1 MNLFSFLFTLLIF
14 NLPFPAELFM
24 TPDLTTIA
32 KTHNITVIGATPSLD
47 QEWNSSF
54 HISTNRKIA
63 WTAFTESEYYENLLH
78 EEQALGCYAISEC
91 MGGDYCK
98 DGYRLHR
105 TCRGDYIFVS
115 RFPNQPIILYT
126 QKEYVIAKPK
136 APRVMKCEQPSCNN
150 GTIAHNGSWYS
161 CGTCLEIS
169 DYKKHMAIFNKR
181 IAQGGC
187 CAAN

>member
-1 MNLFSFLFTLLIF
+1 MNLFSFLFTLFFF
-14 NLPFPAELFM
+14 NLPFPTEFLM
-24 TPDLTTIA
+24 NHDLSTIA

-47 QEWNSSF
+47 EEWNSTF
-54 HISTNRKIA
+54 HISTNRSIA
-63 WTAFTESEYYENLLH
+63 WKAFTESEYYQNLLQ
-78 EEQALGCYAISEC
+78 EERALGSYAITEC
-91 MGGDYCK
+91 LGDYVEN
-98 DGYRLHR
+98 GYKLHR

-126 QKEYVIAKPK
+126 QREYKLTKPK
-136 APRVMKCEQPSCNN
+136 APRVMKCEQSSCNN

-187 CAAN
+187 HATN

>member
-1 MNLFSFLFTLLIF
+1 MNLFSFLFILFFL
-14 NLPFPAELFM
+14 NLPFPTEFLM
-24 TPDLTTIA
+24 TLDLTTIA
-32 KTHNITVIGATPSLD
+32 KTHNVAVIGMTPDLD
-47 QEWNSSF
+47 TCGFHVSF
-54 HISTNRKIA
+54 NRKLA
-63 WTAFTESEYYENLLH
+63 WKAFTESEYYENLLR

-91 MGGDYCK
+91 MVGDYSK

-136 APRVMKCEQPSCNN
+136 APRVMKCEQPSCEN

-181 IAQGGC
+181 IEQGGC
-187 CAAN
+187 RAAH